1 MSESQPKVSFN
12 EDARRYE
19 VSLPGSEQTAFL
31 AVRRTPESWTLRH
44 TEVPT
49 QFSGQGVGSALVR
62 TALKDARAAGVNVK
76 PVCPFTAAYIKRHQ
90 EEVDLVHPDYL
101 STVER

>member
-1 MSESQPKVSFN
+1 MSEAEPQVRFN
-12 EDARRYE
+12 EEARRYE
-19 VSLPGSEQTAFL
+19 VTLPGAEEKAFL

-49 QFSGQGVGSALVR
+49 AFSGQGVGSALVR
-62 TALKDARAAGVNVK
+62 TALEDARAAGVTVK

-90 EEVDLVHPDYL
+90 EELDLVHPEYL
-101 STVER
+101 GSVER